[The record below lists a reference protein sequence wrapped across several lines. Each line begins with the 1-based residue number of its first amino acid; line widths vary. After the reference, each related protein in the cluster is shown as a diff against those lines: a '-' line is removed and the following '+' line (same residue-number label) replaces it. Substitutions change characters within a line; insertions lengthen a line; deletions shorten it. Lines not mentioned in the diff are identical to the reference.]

1 MLIFFISNNNYS
13 AKPFFLSNKL
23 SDVCLR
29 ITASLNTN
37 NSGILIKCRSL
48 RRERRWRRVLEQE
61 FTNTT
66 SDTIHAELSFLYFIS
81 WSEEN
86 NCAILRNIVLGS
98 KFLSDTAYSLFEVSS
113 EEFAINEKRF
123 FIQQMLEFSILRIK
137 VANSIISSIL
147 ACILSWETEAIRRN
161 TLNRDSVVNK
171 VDIAASPLF
180 VVLDELIVEMASGK
194 IISAMLIK
202 AYRTN

>member
-171 VDIAASPLF
+171 VDIAGSPLF

>member
-1 MLIFFISNNNYS
+1 M
-13 AKPFFLSNKL
+13 
-23 SDVCLR
+23 
-29 ITASLNTN
+29 
-37 NSGILIKCRSL
+37 
-48 RRERRWRRVLEQE
+48 
-61 FTNTT
+61 
-66 SDTIHAELSFLYFIS
+66 
-81 WSEEN
+81 
-86 NCAILRNIVLGS
+86 LGS

>member
-1 MLIFFISNNNYS
+1 MLIFFISNNNYA
-13 AKPFFLSNKL
+13 AKPFFLRNKL

>member
-1 MLIFFISNNNYS
+1 M
-13 AKPFFLSNKL
+13 

-98 KFLSDTAYSLFEVSS
+98 KFLSNTAYSLFEVSS

-123 FIQQMLEFSILRIK
+123 FIQQMLEFSVLRIK
-137 VANSIISSIL
+137 VANSIVSSIL
-147 ACILSWETEAIRRN
+147 ACILPWETEAIRRN

-171 VDIAASPLF
+171 VDIAGSPLF

>member
-98 KFLSDTAYSLFEVSS
+98 KFLSNTAYSLFEVSS

-137 VANSIISSIL
+137 VANSIVSSIL

-171 VDIAASPLF
+171 VDVAASPLF